1 MIVNGDVKSLEIVVA
16 ADLSKD
22 KVLSDEIL
30 GRQDIHE
37 NNRVAFNLPSRH
49 IAKIFVF
56 KLLYGASSYGFAN
69 DPDFFDVSKSESFWQ
84 EVIDNYYKKY
94 YGIAAWHSRLQK
106 IAQSERKLVIP
117 SGRYFP
123 IEPTINNNRVKWPT
137 TIIKN
142 YPVK

>member
-16 ADLSKD
+16 ADLSRD

-30 GRQDIHE
+30 GKQDIHE

-69 DPDFFDVSKSESFWQ
+69 DPDFFEVSKSESFWQ

-94 YGIAAWHSRLQK
+94 YGIAF
-106 IAQSERKLVIP
+106 EN
-117 SGRYFP
+117 
-123 IEPTINNNRVKWPT
+123 E
-137 TIIKN
+137 
-142 YPVK
+142 